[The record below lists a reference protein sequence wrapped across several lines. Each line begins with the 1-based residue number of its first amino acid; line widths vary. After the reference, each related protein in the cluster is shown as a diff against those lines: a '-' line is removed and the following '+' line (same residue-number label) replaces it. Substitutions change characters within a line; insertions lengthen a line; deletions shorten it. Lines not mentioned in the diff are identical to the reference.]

1 MGKSALRRT
10 KVSATRRR
18 ACLDKRPYPSPD
30 SAQEAVKR
38 LARES
43 PWRHPKVAYECQ
55 YSGREPHWHIGRPF
69 DIPRSRRR

>member
-10 KVSATRRR
+10 KVTATRKR
-18 ACLDKRPYPSPD
+18 ACLDKRRYSSVD
-30 SAQEAVKR
+30 LAQETVER

-55 YSGREPHWHIGRPF
+55 YSGRAPHWHIGRPF
-69 DIPRSRRR
+69 DIPGSRRC

>member
-1 MGKSALRRT
+1 MGRSALRRT

-18 ACLDKRPYPSPD
+18 ACTDKRTFPSPEA
-30 SAQEAVKR
+30 AQRVAER
-38 LARES
+38 ISRED
-43 PWRHPKVAYECQ
+43 PWRHPRVAYECQ